1 MWRKVRASAAASRI
15 RMRMPH
21 GRDAIGAD
29 DESEDDML
37 ARPVAPDRSV
47 DIIKP
52 VPHAPLATLSVEP
65 VRTAVVDGFQAPL
78 QNFRFTEILLL

>member
-1 MWRKVRASAAASRI
+1 MVEPAVSGMCRNESASAAASMI
-15 RMRMPH
+15 RRRMPH

-47 DIIKP
+47 DIIKA
-52 VPHAPLATLSVEP
+52 VLHAPLPTLSVEP
-65 VRTAVVDGFQAPL
+65 VRTAVVDGFQARL
-78 QNFRFTEILLL
+78 